1 MNIHLTWPDSADVD
15 AGANSVNHASRW
27 LLLIKA
33 AKVITTDKEP
43 PRKKNPRPSC
53 RKTLGSEMEFVR
65 IPKMQSALNLWW
77 KQNWS
82 SPLEIWMK

>member
-33 AKVITTDKEP
+33 AKVITTDKGP
-43 PRKKNPRPSC
+43 PRKKTRPSC
-53 RKTLGSEMEFVR
+53 RKTLGSEMEDLKDVTSLESMV
-65 IPKMQSALNLWW
+65 KTELV
-77 KQNWS
+77 KS
-82 SPLEIWMK
+82 S

>member
-33 AKVITTDKEP
+33 AKVITTDKRP
-43 PRKKNPRPSC
+43 PRKKKKN
-53 RKTLGSEMEFVR
+53 KTILQENTRFRDGVCEDPEDVISFESMVETELV
-65 IPKMQSALNLWW
+65 K
-77 KQNWS
+77 
-82 SPLEIWMK
+82 SP